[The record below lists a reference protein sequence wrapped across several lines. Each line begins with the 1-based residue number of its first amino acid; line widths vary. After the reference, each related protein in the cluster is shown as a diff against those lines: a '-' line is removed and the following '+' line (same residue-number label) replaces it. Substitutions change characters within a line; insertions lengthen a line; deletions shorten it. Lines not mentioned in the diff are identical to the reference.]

1 MKPAIIVVVSIAGSL
16 GAVAVANRVA
26 MLRKLLGT

>member
-1 MKPAIIVVVSIAGSL
+1 MSWKTLIVSVAIAL

-26 MLRKLLGT
+26 PLRKLIGT